1 MFSVIFSRCLIQLL
15 HLASVQLNK
24 IQESIEFINAKP
36 KPLAIYA
43 FTKDETFKRKI
54 VSETSSGSVIFNDTL
69 VQVLLSSNLIFLFI
83 KKIIMQRNLVINT
96 FSVCAVF
103 MWYIT
108 IWRCWAE
115 WFWKVPWEVLFWHFQ
130 PWKSSDAQKAVPWN
144 WTKVPSLE
152 SVQARVSETRIQA
165 QLLWTITA
173 HVGFQTRLKK
183 IQLDQ
188 YNLNFLMLWTSTSCC
203 NKRTSVSLVFLLVI
217 ECFYFQRLRFWK
229 WTRSL
234 K

>member
-103 MWYIT
+103 M
-108 IWRCWAE
+108 
-115 WFWKVPWEVLFWHFQ
+115 
-130 PWKSSDAQKAVPWN
+130 
-144 WTKVPSLE
+144 
-152 SVQARVSETRIQA
+152 
-165 QLLWTITA
+165 
-173 HVGFQTRLKK
+173 
-183 IQLDQ
+183 
-188 YNLNFLMLWTSTSCC
+188 
-203 NKRTSVSLVFLLVI
+203 
-217 ECFYFQRLRFWK
+217 
-229 WTRSL
+229 
-234 K
+234 